1 MKCLFSPQR
10 EGRAVLFSLE
20 EIDAQLRLISWNAD
34 VLREQEV
41 DTPEVIGKLFGEFQV
56 LLCLA
61 MVVSREGE

>member
-1 MKCLFSPQR
+1 MLP
-10 EGRAVLFSLE
+10 SLE
-20 EIDAQLRLISWNAD
+20 EIDAQLRGISWNAD
-34 VLREQEV
+34 VLREQEA